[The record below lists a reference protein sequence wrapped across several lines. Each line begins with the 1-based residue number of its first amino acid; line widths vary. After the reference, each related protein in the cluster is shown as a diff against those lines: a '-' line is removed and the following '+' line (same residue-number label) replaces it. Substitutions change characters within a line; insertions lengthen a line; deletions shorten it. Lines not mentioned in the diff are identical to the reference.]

1 MAHDLTT
8 YFARTFDE
16 ACDLCRFF
24 DEHPSGVCFEN
35 EGLEVRVRTDDLTKE
50 MDQAAIKILMRDH
63 HIPSNQTGLSG
74 CGVHSFYVD

>member
-16 ACDLCRFF
+16 ACDLCHLF
-24 DEHPSGVCFEN
+24 DETFPVWFEN
-35 EGLEVRVRTDDLTKE
+35 EGLEVRVRTDDLTEE

>member
-1 MAHDLTT
+1 MTT
-8 YFARTFDE
+8 RTYHATTFDQ

-35 EGLEVRVRTDDLTKE
+35 EGLEVRVRVADLTEE
-50 MDQAAIKILMRDH
+50 MHKAAVEIIH
-63 HIPSNQTGLSG
+63 PPVTPSNQTGLSG